1 MVENIGKSAK
11 SDKAVEPG
19 HLRPGSEAELGQ
31 RIRRLVELIGSREK
45 AAKIAGVS
53 KGQISRYVTAE
64 TTKVPLEPL
73 LRLCEASGARIEWL
87 ATGRDPMLEGAAVQ
101 DEAARY
107 SLGETFEARIERLQE
122 VNSAV
127 LRVSRELGHRVSYDV
142 LARIQGV
149 AYASGLDEEAIAQ
162 LVRMVDMAYDEGY
175 LAGCGAADDN
185 PDALDGVE
193 DR

>member
-1 MVENIGKSAK
+1 MPDLSGKN
-11 SDKAVEPG
+11 DKIHIEKEVSHPCESFG
-19 HLRPGSEAELGQ
+19 AELSH
-31 RIRRLVELIGSREK
+31 RIAQLVDLVGSRAK
-45 AAKIAGVS
+45 AAEVAGVS
-53 KGQISRYVTAE
+53 TEQIARYVRGE
-64 TTKVPLEPL
+64 VPKVPLEPL

-101 DEAARY
+101 DEAVKY

-127 LRVSRELGHRVSYDV
+127 LRVSRELGHQVSYDV

-175 LAGCGAADDN
+175 RAGYGAADD
-185 PDALDGVE
+185 DLGVRGGVK
-193 DR
+193 DP